1 MHFDQ
6 LKRREFITLLGGAT
20 ATWPLAAHAQ
30 QPATPVVGFLSN
42 GWQQSDAVRLAAF
55 RQGLSEIG
63 YVEGQNVASEY
74 RWAEDHYDRLPA
86 LAAELVRRQPTVIVA
101 VGGPASALAAKTAT
115 KTISIVFAMS
125 SDPVKLGLVASLN
138 RPGGNMTGATT
149 LASMVVA
156 KQFEALHETVPKATV
171 AGFLVNPNNPS
182 AETDTREAQEATR
195 TLGLQLNILN
205 ASTERE
211 IDTAF
216 TTLTENGAGGV
227 VVVADALFN
236 SRPNQL
242 VALAA
247 RHALPTIYSLREF
260 AEAGGLLSY
269 GTSIADVYRQVG
281 VYTGRI
287 LKGEKPADLP
297 VVQSTRVELVIN
309 VKTAKSLGLTFPI
322 TLLGRADE
330 VIE

>member
-1 MHFDQ
+1 MTAFIG
-6 LKRREFITLLGGAT
+6 RREFITLLGGA
-20 ATWPLAAHAQ
+20 AVAWPLAARAQ
-30 QPATPVVGFLSN
+30 QPAMLVIGFLSN

-55 RQGLSEIG
+55 RQGLNETG
-63 YVEGQNVASEY
+63 YVEGGHLASEY

-86 LAAELVRRQPTVIVA
+86 LAAELVRRQATVIVA
-101 VGGPASALAAKTAT
+101 IGGPASALAAKAAT
-115 KTISIVFAMS
+115 KTIPIVFAMS
-125 SDPVKLGLVASLN
+125 SDPVNLGLVASLN
-138 RPGGNMTGATT
+138 RPGGNVTGATT

-156 KQFEALHETVPKATV
+156 KQFEVLHETVPKAMV
-171 AGFLVNPNNPS
+171 VGFLVNPNSPN
-182 AETDTREAQEATR
+182 AETDTREAQDATR
-195 TLGLQLNILN
+195 TLGLRLHTLN
-205 ASTERE
+205 ASTDRE

-216 TTLTENGAGGV
+216 TTLAQNGAGGV

-297 VVQSTRVELVIN
+297 VVQAVKVELVLN
-309 VKTAKSLGLTFPI
+309 LRTAKTLGI
-322 TLLGRADE
+322 TLPLSLLGRVDE

>member
-1 MHFDQ
+1 MAIHVG
-6 LKRREFITLLGGAT
+6 RRRFIATLSGS
-20 ATWPLAAHAQ
+20 ATWPLAARAQ
-30 QPATPVVGFLSN
+30 QPTMSVVGFLSN

-55 RQGLSEIG
+55 RQGLNETG

-74 RWAEDHYDRLPA
+74 RWAEDNYDRLPA
-86 LAAELVRRQPTVIVA
+86 LAAELVWRQATVIVA
-101 VGGPASALAAKTAT
+101 VGGPASALAAKAAT
-115 KTISIVFAMS
+115 KTIPIVFAMS

-138 RPGGNMTGATT
+138 RPGDNVTGATT

-156 KQFEALHETVPKATV
+156 KQFEVLHETVPKATV
-171 AGFLVNPNNPS
+171 LGFLGNPNNPN

-195 TLGLQLNILN
+195 TLGLQLHILN

-216 TTLTENGAGGV
+216 TTLAQNGAGGV

-287 LKGEKPADLP
+287 LKGEKPVDLP

-309 VKTAKSLGLTFPI
+309 VKTAKALGLTFPI

>member
-1 MHFDQ
+1 M
-6 LKRREFITLLGGAT
+6 KRREFITLLGSAV
-20 ATWPLAAHAQ
+20 AWPLAARAQ
-30 QPATPVVGFLSN
+30 QSAVPVIGFLSN

-55 RQGLSEIG
+55 RQGLNETG
-63 YVEGQNVASEY
+63 YVEGRHLAGEY

-86 LAAELVRRQPTVIVA
+86 LAAELVRRPATVIVA
-101 VGGPASALAAKTAT
+101 VGGPASAFAAKGAT
-115 KTISIVFAMS
+115 KTIPIVFAMS

-138 RPGGNMTGATT
+138 RPGGNVTGATT

-156 KQFEALHETVPKATV
+156 KQFEVLHETVPKAMV
-171 AGFLVNPNNPS
+171 IGFLVNPNNPS
-182 AETDTREAQEATR
+182 AEMDTREAQEATR
-195 TLGLQLNILN
+195 ILGLQLHISN
-205 ASTERE
+205 ASTESE

-216 TTLTENGAGGV
+216 TTLAQNGASGV

-236 SRPNQL
+236 SRPDQL

-247 RHALPTIYSLREF
+247 RHAVPTIYSLREF
-260 AEAGGLLSY
+260 VEAGGLLSY

-287 LKGEKPADLP
+287 LKGEKPGDLP
-297 VVQSTRVELVIN
+297 VIQATKVELVIN
-309 VKTAKSLGLTFPI
+309 VKTAKALGLTFPI